1 MALNSSDSSKRPKG
15 SRDSRGAKKRSLS
28 NSSRTKSESRRRRH
42 RILALVAA
50 GAVAVVV
57 GLVALLLVLYL
68 RRPHESTTAIP
79 PSAVPP
85 APTTTTTPGQKPR
98 PASQDASCPDVEMI
112 AIPGT
117 WESSPTDDPL
127 NPIQF
132 PIALLLNVTRPI
144 QQEFGP
150 DRVQVYT
157 VPYTAQFHNPL
168 SADNQMSYNDSRKEG
183 TSAVVRAMTEM
194 NNRCPLTSYVVVGFS
209 QGAVIAGDLASDIGN
224 GRGPVDE
231 DLVLGVTL
239 IADGRR
245 QPGVGQ
251 EVGPNPPGQGAEIT
265 LKELPA
271 LSFLGL
277 TMSGERPGGFGALNN
292 RTNQIC
298 APGDLICSAPQSA
311 FNITNLPQTLE
322 VLTAGAGQPI
332 HAMYATPEF
341 WATEGQT
348 ATSWTLNWARGLIAD
363 APHPAHS

>member
-1 MALNSSDSSKRPKG
+1 MPPK
-15 SRDSRGAKKRSLS
+15 
-28 NSSRTKSESRRRRH
+28 SRTNKANNRRRRH

-57 GLVALLLVLYL
+57 ALVVAIIVILV
-68 RRPHESTTAIP
+68 RRPEPSTTAIP
-79 PSAVPP
+79 PTALPRSSAT
-85 APTTTTTPGQKPR
+85 AIKPR
-98 PASQDASCPDVEMI
+98 PAFQDASCPDVSMI

-127 NPIQF
+127 NPVQF
-132 PIALLLNVTRPI
+132 PIALLLSVTRPI
-144 QQEFGP
+144 QEQFSPE
-150 DRVQVYT
+150 RVQVYT

-168 SADNQMSYNDSRKEG
+168 SADKQMSYNDSRAEG
-183 TSAVVRAMTEM
+183 TAATVRAMTEM
-194 NNRCPLTSYVVVGFS
+194 NNRCPLTSFVMVGFS

-251 EVGPNPPGQGAEIT
+251 DIGPIVAGQGAEVT
-265 LKELPA
+265 LKEVPA
-271 LSFLGL
+271 LSALGL

-311 FNITNLPQTLE
+311 FNIANLPKTLD
-322 VLTAGAGQPI
+322 VLASGAGQPV

-341 WATEGQT
+341 WNLDGQT
-348 ATSWTLNWARGLIAD
+348 ATVWTLNWARGLIEN
-363 APHPAHS
+363 APRPPHG

>member
-1 MALNSSDSSKRPKG
+1 MPPK
-15 SRDSRGAKKRSLS
+15 
-28 NSSRTKSESRRRRH
+28 SRTNKANNRRRRH

-57 GLVALLLVLYL
+57 ALVVAIIVILV
-68 RRPHESTTAIP
+68 RRPEPSTTAIP
-79 PSAVPP
+79 PTALPPTSAP
-85 APTTTTTPGQKPR
+85 AIKPR
-98 PASQDASCPDVEMI
+98 PAFQDASCPDVSMI

-127 NPIQF
+127 NPVQF
-132 PIALLLNVTRPI
+132 PIALLLSVTRPI
-144 QQEFGP
+144 QEQFSPE
-150 DRVQVYT
+150 RVQVYT

-168 SADNQMSYNDSRKEG
+168 SADKQMSYNDSRAEG
-183 TSAVVRAMTEM
+183 TAATVRAMTEM
-194 NNRCPLTSYVVVGFS
+194 NNRCPLTSFVMVGFS

-251 EVGPNPPGQGAEIT
+251 DIGPIVAGQGAEVT
-265 LKELPA
+265 LKEVPA
-271 LSFLGL
+271 LSALGL

-311 FNITNLPQTLE
+311 FNIANLPKTLD
-322 VLTAGAGQPI
+322 VLASGAGQPV

-341 WATEGQT
+341 WNLDGQT
-348 ATSWTLNWARGLIAD
+348 ATVWTLNWARGLIEN
-363 APHPAHS
+363 APRPPHG

>member
-1 MALNSSDSSKRPKG
+1 MPPK
-15 SRDSRGAKKRSLS
+15 
-28 NSSRTKSESRRRRH
+28 SRTNKANNRRRRH

-57 GLVALLLVLYL
+57 ALVVAIIVILV
-68 RRPHESTTAIP
+68 RRPEPSTTAIP
-79 PSAVPP
+79 PTALPPTSAP
-85 APTTTTTPGQKPR
+85 AIKPR
-98 PASQDASCPDVEMI
+98 PAFQDASCPDVSMI

-127 NPIQF
+127 NPVQF
-132 PIALLLNVTRPI
+132 PIALLLSVTRPI
-144 QQEFGP
+144 QEQFSPE
-150 DRVQVYT
+150 RVQVYT

-168 SADNQMSYNDSRKEG
+168 SADKQMSYNDSRAEG
-183 TSAVVRAMTEM
+183 TAATVRAMTEM
-194 NNRCPLTSYVVVGFS
+194 NNRCPLTSFVMVGFS

-251 EVGPNPPGQGAEIT
+251 DIWPIVAGQGAEVT
-265 LKELPA
+265 LKEVPA
-271 LSFLGL
+271 LSALGL

-311 FNITNLPQTLE
+311 FNIANLPKTLD
-322 VLTAGAGQPI
+322 VLASGAGQPV

-341 WATEGQT
+341 WNLDGQT
-348 ATSWTLNWARGLIAD
+348 ATVWTLNWARGLIEN
-363 APHPAHS
+363 APRPPHG